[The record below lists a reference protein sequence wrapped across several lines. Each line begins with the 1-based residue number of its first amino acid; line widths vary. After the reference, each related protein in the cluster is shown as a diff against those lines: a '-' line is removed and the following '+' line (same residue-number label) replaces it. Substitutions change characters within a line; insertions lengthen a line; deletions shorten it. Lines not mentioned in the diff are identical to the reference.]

1 MTVFDL
7 TLDELDDAAKLVH
20 EFVPPTPQH
29 RWPLIDE
36 ALGTEAWLKHENHT
50 ALGAF
55 KIRGGIVYLHHL
67 MEREQ
72 PSALVTATRG
82 NHGQAVA
89 AAARRFG
96 VPLTIVVPHGNSREK
111 NEAMRAQGA
120 TLLEVG
126 DDFQESLE
134 HAMALAEEH
143 GWHLVSNFH
152 RDLLLGVASY
162 PLELFRAVPDLDV
175 VYVPIGLG
183 SGICATLAARDALG
197 LTTTVIGVVSAGAP
211 AYARSWDAG
220 EPVSVP
226 VTTQLAD
233 GMACRTPVP
242 EALEIIR
249 SKVDHLVEVD
259 DEQVAAAMSLLF
271 TATHN
276 VAEGA
281 GAAALAAALSEK
293 DDLAG
298 RRVGIVVT
306 GGNVDRDVFA
316 GTLAD

>member
-1 MTVFDL
+1 MSVYGL
-7 TLDELDDAAKLVH
+7 TLDQLDDAAKLVH
-20 EFVPPTPQH
+20 EHVPPTPQH

-55 KIRGGIVYLHHL
+55 KIRGGIVYMHRL

-72 PSALVTATRG
+72 PSGLVTATRG
-82 NHGQAVA
+82 NHGQAIG
-89 AAARRFG
+89 AAARRYG

-126 DDFQESLE
+126 DDFQESFE
-134 HAMALAEEH
+134 HATALAEEH
-143 GWHLVSNFH
+143 GWHQVANFH
-152 RDLLLGVASY
+152 PDLLAGVASY

-183 SGICATLAARDALG
+183 SGICATVAARDALG
-197 LTTTVIGVVSAGAP
+197 LTTRVVGVVSAGAP
-211 AYARSWDAG
+211 AYARSWEAG
-220 EPVSVP
+220 ELVSVP
-226 VTTQLAD
+226 VTTKLAD
-233 GMACRTPVP
+233 GMACRTPLP
-242 EALEIIR
+242 EAFEIIR
-249 SKVDHLVEVD
+249 STVDHLVEVD
-259 DEQVAAAMSLLF
+259 DEQVATAMSLLF

-281 GAAALAAALSEK
+281 GAAALAAAMHERDTLS
-293 DDLAG
+293 G
-298 RRVGIVVT
+298 QRVGIVVT

-316 GTLAD
+316 STLT